1 MEINKFSLSSFCV
14 MWTFLTS
21 FYKSIKK
28 ILTNAYDINIMLIT
42 KEICFHVEVK
52 LGGKYMKTLKFGK
65 SEMKQ
70 VVEEYYRNHEDFEG
84 AFSCQTELGY
94 AWCGPSGYE
103 TAVLHMKMVG
113 KMNIGGIEIPMTLDV
128 AEEDVKNAFRTT
140 LADAGCTVG
149 EVSFDMGVSEKTEGY
164 GLGEHTV
171 SSPYFRGV
179 TVSLQEKNLV
189 R

>member
-1 MEINKFSLSSFCV
+1 
-14 MWTFLTS
+14 
-21 FYKSIKK
+21 
-28 ILTNAYDINIMLIT
+28 
-42 KEICFHVEVK
+42 
-52 LGGKYMKTLKFGK
+52 MKTLKFGK

-70 VVEEYYRNHEDFEG
+70 VVEEYYRKHEDFEG
-84 AFSCQTELGY
+84 TFSCKTQLESVGY
-94 AWCGPSGYE
+94 GLCES
-103 TAVLHMKMVG
+103 TDAVLHMKIVG

-149 EVSFDMGVSEKTEGY
+149 EINFDVGVSEKTEGY

-179 TVSLQEKNLV
+179 NVSVKEKNLV